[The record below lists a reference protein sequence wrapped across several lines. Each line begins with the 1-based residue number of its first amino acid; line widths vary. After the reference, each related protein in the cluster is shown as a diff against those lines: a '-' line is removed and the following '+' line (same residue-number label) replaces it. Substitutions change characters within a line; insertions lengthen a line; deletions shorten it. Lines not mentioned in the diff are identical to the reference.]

1 MTQPPIDFAEGAAW
15 LVIVA
20 IVALAAGFVIGI
32 TSDARHGR
40 ATPLTAAL
48 EGKP

>member
-1 MTQPPIDFAEGAAW
+1 MTQPPCDFVEGAAW
-15 LVIVA
+15 VVILVIVA
-20 IVALAAGFVIGI
+20 LATGFAIGI

-48 EGKP
+48 EGKL